1 VFPTFFYRYKAVMI
15 RFSILF
21 VMSAVAVFPAVAQPQ
36 AEQSAGAQSPGTQ
49 SIGAQTGG
57 QEGAAANLPSMPVGV
72 DDLIY
77 VSVYDSPE
85 LTRNVRIGADGTI
98 RLPLLKQKIKVDGM
112 LPAEIETAIADEL
125 QKEGILV
132 EPVVSVA
139 VAEYRS
145 RPISVVGAVKA
156 PITFQALSNTTLL
169 DAITRAQGITEFAG
183 KDIIITR
190 HAPDQSGKD
199 TVVSQRVPVK
209 SLLDEGSEA
218 ANVRLFGG
226 EEIRVP
232 EAGRIFVVGNVRKPG
247 AVDTREANGTT
258 VLKAIA
264 MSEGLAPYT
273 NKYAYIYRKEAGPQ
287 GKEGIPVELSKIMDR
302 KMPDV
307 ALEPNDILFIPDSRG
322 KKVSIETLER
332 VLAFGTAASTTLIY
346 GAVIR

>member
-1 VFPTFFYRYKAVMI
+1 MI

-21 VMSAVAVFPAVAQPQ
+21 IMSVLVVAPSIAQQ
-36 AEQSAGAQSPGTQ
+36 AAESAGTQSVGTQSVGAQSVPTQSAG
-49 SIGAQTGG
+49 
-57 QEGAAANLPSMPVGV
+57 QEGGAANLPSMPVGI
-72 DDLIY
+72 DDLIF

-98 RLPLLKQKIKVDGM
+98 RLPLLKQKVKVDGM
-112 LPAEIETAIADEL
+112 LPAEIENAIANEL
-125 QKEGILV
+125 EKEGILV

-145 RPISVVGAVKA
+145 RPISVVGAVKS

-169 DAITRAQGITEFAG
+169 DAITRAQGITELAG

-190 HAPDQSGKD
+190 HGPDQSGKD
-199 TVVSQRVPVK
+199 TAVSQRIPVK

-218 ANVRLFGG
+218 ANIRLFGG

-247 AVDTREANGTT
+247 ALDSREANGTT

-322 KKVSIETLER
+322 KKVSMETIQR